1 MKQCGFQKSVKCEYI
16 ESKKVF
22 NECSGVGEENFSL
35 SLMLWLK
42 QAEFFL
48 G

>member
-1 MKQCGFQKSVKCEYI
+1 MKKCDFQKSVKCEYI

-22 NECSGVGEENFSL
+22 NDCLVSVLENFFSL

-42 QAEFFL
+42 
-48 G
+48 